1 VRIIIH
7 IFLSTY
13 PVFLEAT
20 LLTLKL
26 TVVSLILGSG
36 IGLVF
41 AFLSLSR
48 IKALNYIAT
57 FYITI
62 IRGTP
67 LIVQI
72 AILYFGL
79 SSIITFSQF
88 WAGALALGV
97 HSGAYIAEI
106 FRGSIQSI
114 DRGQLEAARSLGM
127 SHPLAMR
134 RIVLPQAFKIAVP
147 TLGNQFIIGLKDSS
161 LVAYVGMQDLWGSGL
176 SEAASNFEQMNTYI
190 VVGLYYLA
198 LVLII
203 TYGVNKLESN
213 MDVSGGKKGKRKI
226 KTNKYNESFG
236 IKG

>member
-1 VRIIIH
+1 MH
-7 IFLSTY
+7 IFLNTFH
-13 PVFLEAT
+13 VFLEAT

-26 TVVSLILGSG
+26 TIVSTILGSG
-36 IGLVF
+36 IGLIF
-41 AFLSLSR
+41 AFFRLSR
-48 IKALNYIAT
+48 IKVLNYIANLYVT
-57 FYITI
+57 V

-88 WAGALALGV
+88 WAGAIALGV

-114 DRGQLEAARSLGM
+114 DKGQMEAARSLGM
-127 SHPLAMR
+127 SQPLAMR
-134 RIVLPQAFKIAVP
+134 RIVLPQAFKMAIPA
-147 TLGNQFIIGLKDSS
+147 LGNQFIIGLKDSS
-161 LVAYVGMQDLWGSGL
+161 LVAYVGMQDLWGAGL

-203 TYGVNKLESN
+203 TYGVKKLEDSL
-213 MDVSGGKKGKRKI
+213 DVSRNKKRKI
-226 KTNKYNESFG
+226 RKNKSNASLES
-236 IKG
+236 IKL